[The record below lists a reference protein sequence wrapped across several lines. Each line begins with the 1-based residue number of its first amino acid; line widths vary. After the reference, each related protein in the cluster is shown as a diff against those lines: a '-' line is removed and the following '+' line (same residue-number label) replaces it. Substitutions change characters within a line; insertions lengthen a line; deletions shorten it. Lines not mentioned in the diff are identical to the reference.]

1 MEKTETAVALNK
13 VGIETKQAVKEIFLE
28 YLEKHTHRKTPERF
42 AILDEI
48 YSHSG
53 HFDIESL
60 YVLMKN
66 KKYRVSR
73 ATLYNT
79 IELLLDSNLVKRHQF
94 GKNMALFE
102 KSYKYRQH
110 DHLIC
115 MDCERV
121 LEFCDPR
128 IQQIQTMTEKL
139 LNFEIKE
146 HSLNFFGKCN
156 QLAGEGICE
165 HYKNKK

>member
-1 MEKTETAVALNK
+1 M
-13 VGIETKQAVKEIFLE
+13 ETKAAISKVNQDNRQAVREIFLE

-48 YSHSG
+48 YSHDG

-60 YVLMKN
+60 YVFMKN

-94 GKNMALFE
+94 GKNMAQFE
-102 KSYKYRQH
+102 KSYKYKQH

-115 MDCERV
+115 LDCDRV

-139 LNFEIKE
+139 LDFEIQH
-146 HSLNFFGKCN
+146 HSLNFFAKCN
-156 QLAGEGICE
+156 KLKVEGACE
-165 HYKNKK
+165 HHKTKNK